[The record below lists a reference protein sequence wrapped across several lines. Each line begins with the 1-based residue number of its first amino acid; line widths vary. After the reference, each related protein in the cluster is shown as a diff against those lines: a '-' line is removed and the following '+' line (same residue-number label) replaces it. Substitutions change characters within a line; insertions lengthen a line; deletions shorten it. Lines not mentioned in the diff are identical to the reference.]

1 VDFQSLGT
9 EPQLHQQ
16 SLPAFVRSGF
26 HDGVTA
32 VVVIVALIRVDTFDV
47 VIAGIGTFTLVL
59 IPGD

>member
-26 HDGVTA
+26 HRGVTVI
-32 VVVIVALIRVDTFDV
+32 VVAVALIRIDTFDV
-47 VIAGIGTFTLVL
+47 LIDGIGTFMLVL
-59 IPGD
+59 LPGD